1 MRIKKLSYQTWD
13 VYKQNQKKFIRLYK
27 KKLNLHKKGSFIESK
42 QKYQRLFFF
51 SFRIS
56 QTSAILNQTDLCFQS
71 CEKFCQLYEV
81 YQNKK
86 EIHNASLETSKDYF
100 IYLFRLTIF
109 LIIIVKTSL
118 EKKIS
123 QAKEENIIGSLI
135 FFDIFFFWFKYL
147 LTLNLEKQKCQQ
159 LRIEDGIEVER
170 KKFMFDLFQRKSL
183 EFEALVKEENEVR
196 FQFQKK
202 KIK

>member
-1 MRIKKLSYQTWD
+1 MRIKKLNYQTWE

-42 QKYQRLFFF
+42 QKDQFLFFFFF

-71 CEKFCQLYEV
+71 CEKICQLYEV

-100 IYLFRLTIF
+100 YLFVSID
-109 LIIIVKTSL
+109 
-118 EKKIS
+118 
-123 QAKEENIIGSLI
+123 N
-135 FFDIFFFWFKYL
+135 FF
-147 LTLNLEKQKCQQ
+147 
-159 LRIEDGIEVER
+159 
-170 KKFMFDLFQRKSL
+170 
-183 EFEALVKEENEVR
+183 
-196 FQFQKK
+196 
-202 KIK
+202 